1 MSRGGP
7 WPHCREGMSVVQI
20 LGSFQENE
28 RQFQLTWCVIIREKY
43 FYCNFVEPR
52 GIFCG
57 VSYWVT
63 LNSLWINPLF
73 IWTALQDFKTSTI
86 KSEINDHKNIKYTCS
101 LVCSTAHHS
110 SASSALCLW
119 VTFGEWHSGCEKCN
133 FCFPTGLFP
142 CHCSIDSYIGECN
155 NISNQVSLTR
165 VTSHWSV
172 PLTLSTELCFCVG
185 LNMKFTTIGAEPPKN
200 NWV

>member
-43 FYCNFVEPR
+43 FYCIFVEPR
-52 GIFCG
+52 GIFCE

-119 VTFGEWHSGCEKCN
+119 VTFGEWHSGCQDGKNVTFAFPLDYFPATVLLTVTLVSVTIFPIKC
-133 FCFPTGLFP
+133 PSP
-142 CHCSIDSYIGECN
+142 E
-155 NISNQVSLTR
+155 SLATDQSPSPW
-165 VTSHWSV
+165 VLSSV
-172 PLTLSTELCFCVG
+172 FVLV
-185 LNMKFTTIGAEPPKN
+185 
-200 NWV
+200 